1 MKTFTRLMGLALTLC
16 LALAVP
22 AADGLAQDSST
33 KPQSQSQSQSKSKSK
48 SKDSKDAKG
57 SKDSKKSK
65 KSGKSEGKSSKS
77 QDAEKPSK
85 KKTPSGEGFRG
96 LAWGAPLSALKEP
109 ELREDS
115 GNLRYYTVPDE
126 NMNVQGV
133 VVREIVYVFCKDKLA
148 GVLTRY
154 DGQINHLT
162 LLGRLTDLHGAPLES
177 PENLQGD
184 RSWRFDAGDV
194 SVMMEYST
202 KASTGA
208 LVWFA
213 KEPLAAC
220 QQAAAP

>member
-1 MKTFTRLMGLALTLC
+1 MKTFTRSLCLGLALGMC
-16 LALAVP
+16 LALAAP
-22 AADGLAQDSST
+22 AAEALAQDSST
-33 KPQSQSQSQSKSKSK
+33 KSQSQSQSKSKSK
-48 SKDSKDAKG
+48 SKDSKD

-77 QDAEKPSK
+77 KDAEKTAK
-85 KKTPSGEGFRG
+85 KKAPSGEGFRG
-96 LAWGAPLSALKEP
+96 LAWGSPLSVLKEP
-109 ELREDS
+109 ELREES

-154 DGQINHLT
+154 DGQVNHLT

-194 SVMMEYST
+194 SIMMEYSA
-202 KASTGA
+202 KGSTGA

-213 KEPLAAC
+213 KEQVAAC
-220 QQAAAP
+220 QQAAAQ